1 MADIIFV
8 VIAINMRGWI
18 ALHRQFTQ
26 WEWFGEPEMVQLFIY
41 LLLSATHEDTQWRG
55 MAIKRGQIVTSL
67 DKIRAA
73 TGLSTSKIRTSLER
87 LKLTNE
93 ITSESTNKFRV
104 ITICNYDKYQGV
116 TDASDKQVDKQI
128 ASKSQTNRKQIA
140 SSISYNNNNN
150 NNNNNNKISL
160 SSAQERTREQERE
173 RVFKIFVLK
182 NFISPVDEVDRFFA
196 NYEAQGWRRANGQK
210 ITDVI
215 AVAKGWQQAE
225 VEKKRFPEPFIEALR
240 EIDEQFAARGWD
252 SLEMLKGIDKID
264 FANDMLNIYCN
275 SLAHQTIEQSGAAEV
290 IRAKLNRQINYRV
303 KRTN

>member
-1 MADIIFV
+1 
-8 VIAINMRGWI
+8 MRGWI

-26 WEWFGEPEMVQLFIY
+26 WEWFGKPEMVQLFIY
-41 LLLSATHEDTQWRG
+41 LLISATHEDVQWRG
-55 MAIKRGQIVTSL
+55 MDIKRGQMITSL
-67 DKIRAA
+67 EKISVA
-73 TGLSTSKIRTSLER
+73 TGLSIRTIRTCLSR
-87 LKLTNE
+87 LKMTNE
-93 ITSESTNKFRV
+93 ITCESTNKSTL
-104 ITICNYDKYQGV
+104 ITICNYGKYQGV
-116 TDASDKQVDKQI
+116 DNERDKHIDTQSDKQTTSKRQTNDKQT
-128 ASKSQTNRKQIA
+128 TNPI
-140 SSISYNNNNN
+140 YNNNNN

-173 RVFKIFVLK
+173 RVFKLFFLK
-182 NFISPVDEVDRFFA
+182 NFISPAAEVDRFYA
-196 NYEAQGWRRANGQK
+196 NYEAQGWRRANGQM

-215 AVAKGWQQAE
+215 ATAKGWQQAE

-264 FANDMLNIYCN
+264 FANDMINIYCN
-275 SLAHQTIEQSGAAEV
+275 SATHQVIEQSGAAEV